1 MKKIIYTLI
10 TAVFALGGS
19 VSCNVLDQYPHNAV
33 SRDNLS
39 IDDLE
44 LLYTGLYCYSQY
56 KPAFEGYF
64 QNDMAG
70 GDFTRG
76 GGASVATPALWI
88 RDAVLP
94 TSGWSNTPWVG
105 YYSWLYQVNE
115 FITAAQGKAD
125 DPNVREML
133 GGAYFFRG
141 LIYYNLVSKYRNVQI
156 LRQATND
163 PIANTTEAEGWAF
176 VEENLNNAI
185 NMCPNFV
192 NKNYVSIQAAKALM
206 ARAKL
211 AQAKKSE
218 AAELAI
224 ELINDPVFGLED
236 FELIFRGEENKEEIF
251 TFINSAEESG
261 INFATQFYQPATTY
275 VPTREMIDLYV
286 GTDKR
291 TNISVMKD
299 GDATVL
305 NKYNNITSTN
315 PIIITRLAEMYL
327 IAAEGKGV
335 AGGGIKYLNDLR
347 AKRGLAPIS
356 PSPTND
362 EELVTAV
369 LNERRLEFLG
379 EGFRWFDLV
388 RTGRFAERF
397 SEEKG
402 EPLSEK
408 YTVFPI
414 PQKQIDLNPNLAQNE
429 LWK

>member
-1 MKKIIYTLI
+1 MKKIIYILM
-10 TAVFALGGS
+10 TAAFVLEGF

-33 SRDNLS
+33 SRDNLTE
-39 IDDLE
+39 DDLE

-76 GGASVATPALWI
+76 SGATFATPALWI

-94 TSGWSNTPWVG
+94 TSGWSATPWAG

-115 FITAAQGKAD
+115 FITAAQEKAD
-125 DPNVREML
+125 DPDVREML

-156 LRQATND
+156 LRQATNE
-163 PIANTTEAEGWAF
+163 PVANTNEAEGWAF
-176 VEENLNNAI
+176 VEENLDNAV
-185 NMCPNFV
+185 NMCANFV
-192 NKNYVSIQAAKALM
+192 NKNYVSVQAAKALL
-206 ARAKL
+206 ARTKL
-211 AQAKKSE
+211 AQGKKTE
-218 AAELAI
+218 AANLAV
-224 ELINDPVFGLED
+224 ELINDPAFELED

-286 GTDKR
+286 SIDKR
-291 TNISVMKD
+291 ANISITVD

-335 AGGGIKYLNDLR
+335 AGGGLKYLNDLR
-347 AKRGLAPIS
+347 TKRGLGPVS
-356 PSPTND
+356 LSND
-362 EELVTAV
+362 EELVNAV

-388 RTGRFAERF
+388 RTGRFSERF
-397 SEEKG
+397 SEAKG

-414 PQKQIDLNPNLAQNE
+414 PQKQRDLNPNLAQNE

>member
-1 MKKIIYTLI
+1 MKRIIYTLI
-10 TAVFALGGS
+10 ILTTVFIS
-19 VSCNVLDQYPHNAV
+19 SISCNVLDQYPHNGV
-33 SRDNLS
+33 SRDNLTE
-39 IDDLE
+39 DDLE

-56 KPAFEGYF
+56 KPSFEGYF

-76 GGASVATPALWI
+76 GGASFANPALWI
-88 RDAVLP
+88 RDAILP
-94 TSGWSNTPWVG
+94 TSGWSATPWIG
-105 YYSWLYQVNE
+105 YYAWLYQVNE

-125 DPNVREML
+125 DPHVREML

-156 LRQATND
+156 LHKATNE
-163 PIANTTEAEGWAF
+163 PVPNSTEAEGWAF

-185 NMCPNFV
+185 SMCPNFV
-192 NKNYVSIQAAKALM
+192 NKNYVSVQAAKAIM

-211 AQAKKSE
+211 GQGKKAE
-218 AAELAI
+218 AANLAV
-224 ELINDPVFGLED
+224 ELINDSAFALED

-251 TFINSAEESG
+251 TFINAAEESG

-275 VPTREMIDLYV
+275 VPTRSMIELYV

-291 TNISVMKD
+291 ANISVMVD

-347 AKRGLAPIS
+347 AKRGLGPVS
-356 PSPTND
+356 PVND
-362 EELVTAV
+362 EELVNAV
-369 LNERRLEFLG
+369 LHERRLEFLG

-397 SEEKG
+397 SEESG

-414 PQKQIDLNPNLAQNE
+414 PQRERDLNPNLDQNE

>member
-1 MKKIIYTLI
+1 MKNIILLIISAITL
-10 TAVFALGGS
+10 LGT
-19 VSCNVLDQYPHNAV
+19 VSCNVLDQYPHNGV
-33 SRDNLS
+33 SRDNLTE
-39 IDDLE
+39 DDLA

-56 KPAFEGYF
+56 KPSFEGYF

-76 GGASVATPALWI
+76 SGASPATPALWI
-88 RDAVLP
+88 RDAILP
-94 TSGWSNTPWVG
+94 TSGWSATPWIG
-105 YYSWLYQVNE
+105 YYAWLYQVNE
-115 FITAAQGKAD
+115 FITAAQGKAN
-125 DPNVREML
+125 DPDIREML

-156 LRQATND
+156 LRQATNE
-163 PIANTTEAEGWAF
+163 PIANSSEAEGWAF

-185 NMCPNFV
+185 DMCPSFV
-192 NKNYVSIQAAKALM
+192 NKNYVSAQAAMALM

-211 AQAKKSE
+211 AQGKKTE
-218 AAELAI
+218 AANLAVK
-224 ELINDPVFGLED
+224 LIDYPSFELED

-275 VPTREMIDLYV
+275 VPTREMVDLYV
-286 GTDKR
+286 STDKR
-291 TNISVMKD
+291 TNISVMAD
-299 GDATVL
+299 GDAVVL

-315 PIIITRLAEMYL
+315 PIVIIRLAEMYL

-335 AGGGIKYLNDLR
+335 AGGGLQYLNTLR
-347 AKRGLAPIS
+347 AKRGLGPVS
-356 PSPTND
+356 LTND
-362 EELVTAV
+362 EDLVTAV
-369 LNERRLEFLG
+369 LHERRLEFLG

-388 RTGRFAERF
+388 RTGRFFERF
-397 SEEKG
+397 SEAKG
-402 EPLSEK
+402 EPLAEK

-414 PQKQIDLNPNLAQNE
+414 PQRERDLNPNLEQNE